1 MTAILLGA
9 AGTGTSFAIASR
21 LRAVWGDE
29 VRIVSVDINPP
40 ELVTASL
47 LSDTF
52 VQVPFADN
60 PAYENKIRAI
70 VLSEGIDVYVP
81 ILNEE
86 HLVAQN
92 IIGDPNFGGL
102 DVWSSELY
110 ARCTDKEL
118 ADQFLKSIGVPTP
131 KIIDPVGLPPQ
142 AECFVKPRSGF
153 GSKGARK
160 VSVEELS
167 ELSKSELE
175 SLIVQEVCE
184 GPEVTVDSFYD
195 AQTDVS
201 FAYCRER
208 IEIKSGVCTKARVF
222 FDPELADIARRIGK
236 GLQQRG
242 TICFQAM
249 RARSGWAITDLN
261 VRSGAGTAITCSA
274 GFDVLAAAFACRTGQ
289 NYSKFVRQLAVD
301 EEFIVTRQ
309 YAEFVMAHRQ

>member
-21 LRAVWGDE
+21 LRAVWGDA
-29 VRIVSVDINPP
+29 VRIVSVDINPQ
-40 ELVTASL
+40 ELVTTSL
-47 LSDTF
+47 LSDAF
-52 VQVPFADN
+52 IQVPLADD
-60 PAYENKIRAI
+60 PAYESRIRNI
-70 VLSEGIDVYVP
+70 LLSEGIDIYVP

-86 HLVAQN
+86 HVVAQA
-92 IIGDPNFGGL
+92 IIEDPDFGDL

-110 ARCTDKEL
+110 ARCTDKDF
-118 ADQFLKSIGVPTP
+118 ADKFLKRIGVPTP
-131 KIIDPVGLPPQ
+131 KVIDPIALRPS
-142 AECFVKPRSGF
+142 ESCFVKPRRGF

-160 VSVEELS
+160 VSFAELTDF
-167 ELSKSELE
+167 SKSELE
-175 SLIVQEVCE
+175 SLIIQEVCE

-195 AQTDVS
+195 TQAEAS

-208 IEIKSGVCTKARVF
+208 IETKSGVCTKARVF
-222 FDPELADIARRIGK
+222 FDPKLADIAQKIGN

-249 RARSGWAITDLN
+249 KAHGDWVITDLN

-289 NYSKFVRQLAVD
+289 DYSKFVRQLDVD